1 MHGRR
6 FRHIL
11 GIKRSNTLLLTNIRR
26 RSYLGKA
33 CTTNRHESFVYNC
46 IPKHKKE
53 ESLRKQGHSDYIFGV
68 VVLIRKLES
77 LWKLFHYIN
86 IVTVFWLIVT
96 KKRSFFSF
104 SLRRRGW
111 PDIVDEDV
119 FVVSVDLLRH
129 NFKKHAT
136 TALSLS
142 ILHAHTIRECDVWP
156 ILLSRSSTLTIWL
169 IAGELH
175 LCIEKLH
182 RQTPR
187 FSRCK

>member
-96 KKRSFFSF
+96 KNVRFSH
-104 SLRRRGW
+104 SAY
-111 PDIVDEDV
+111 DDED
-119 FVVSVDLLRH
+119 DP
-129 NFKKHAT
+129 T
-136 TALSLS
+136 
-142 ILHAHTIRECDVWP
+142 
-156 ILLSRSSTLTIWL
+156 SSTKTSSSCPSTYSDIISKNMLLLLFRCRFCMRTL
-169 IAGELH
+169 FESVMFDPFYLVEAAH
-175 LCIEKLH
+175 L
-182 RQTPR
+182 R
-187 FSRCK
+187 FG